1 MIVKKLL
8 KFAHREW
15 CYLLWFIA
23 CYFPHF
29 PSQMFHTVRPFLWK
43 RIGVKVGDNV
53 GLGYGIYLDI
63 DGSSRIEI
71 GDQVMIAAQCLLLT
85 HRRDM
90 NCYHKGVRQNTLPYV
105 IKPIKIKANATLGM
119 RAIIMPG
126 VTIGEGAV
134 VAAGAVVTK
143 DVPPYSI
150 VAGNPA
156 KVIKEIN

>member
-1 MIVKKLL
+1 
-8 KFAHREW
+8 
-15 CYLLWFIA
+15 
-23 CYFPHF
+23 
-29 PSQMFHTVRPFLWK
+29 MFHTVRPFLWK
-43 RIGVKVGDNV
+43 RIGVKMGDNV

-71 GDQVMIAAQCLLLT
+71 GDQVIIAAQCLLLT

-90 NCYHKGVRQNTLPYV
+90 NYYYKGVRQYTLPYV
-105 IKPIKIKANATLGM
+105 IKPIKIKDNATLGM

-126 VTIGEGAV
+126 VIIGEGAV

-143 DVPPYSI
+143 DVPPYTI